1 MDRVRPKISIIV
13 PIYNVEAYLDHTLY
27 SVINQTLKDIEIIC
41 VNDCS
46 TDRSQDILD
55 RFLAEDARIKLI
67 RNTENIGVG
76 LSRKKA
82 IEYATGEYIMF
93 LDGDDYLDVSACKKL
108 YYTMQ
113 KQPVDIIQFRT
124 HIVPMCDVNDAEV
137 SDVMMM

>member
-27 SVINQTLKDIEIIC
+27 SVVNQTLKDIEIIC

-55 RFLAEDARIKLI
+55 RFLAEDDRIKLI

-82 IEYATGEYIMF
+82 IEYATANTSCSWMAMIILMYPPAKIILHNAETTRR
-93 LDGDDYLDVSACKKL
+93 
-108 YYTMQ
+108 YYS
-113 KQPVDIIQFRT
+113 V
-124 HIVPMCDVNDAEV
+124 
-137 SDVMMM
+137 

>member
-27 SVINQTLKDIEIIC
+27 SVVNQTLKDIEIIC

-55 RFLAEDARIKLI
+55 RFLAEDDRIKLI

-93 LDGDDYLDVSACKKL
+93 LDGDDYLDKDLLSKL
-108 YYTMQ
+108 NQTLIGD
-113 KQPVDIIQFRT
+113 PVDIVRFNCLLEDDNGVKLSEESYVAR
-124 HIVPMCDVNDAEV
+124 
-137 SDVMMM
+137 

>member
-113 KQPVDIIQFRT
+113 KQPVD
-124 HIVPMCDVNDAEV
+124 P
-137 SDVMMM
+137 

>member
-67 RNTENIGVG
+67 RNTEKRIKR
-76 LSRKKA
+76 LAKRPAA
-82 IEYATGEYIMF
+82 IIKRYI
-93 LDGDDYLDVSACKKL
+93 K
-108 YYTMQ
+108 
-113 KQPVDIIQFRT
+113 T
-124 HIVPMCDVNDAEV
+124 HEK
-137 SDVMMM
+137 